1 MRKTFVLLKKNELKI
16 SVYGSLKAL
25 HLANNEYLNISLS
38 TLQHFD
44 FYHDYETENYKIHA
58 DFAKTANEIRKD
70 LGSLMVNILV

>member
-1 MRKTFVLLKKNELKI
+1 MRKTFVLLKKIELKI

-44 FYHDYETENYKIHA
+44 FILDYETENYKIHA

-70 LGSLMVNILV
+70 LGSLLVNILV

>member
-16 SVYGSLKAL
+16 AVYGSLKSL
-25 HLANNEYLNISLS
+25 NLANNEYLDISLS

-44 FYHDYETENYKIHA
+44 FSQDYETEKYKIHA

-70 LGSLMVNILV
+70 LGKLQ